1 MALINLQSFQ
11 FYSSTVRTCRSLGTL
26 RKTLNHLSDQGR
38 QLRSWC
44 CGSSVFGTVLS
55 RVRFRCVFYRNY
67 HAELWNQ
74 PNSITGTV
82 HLHRDAG
89 NSSKSD
95 GKWMDEQKFFMELN
109 SFSSSNEIFKF
120 LSSLEVISDTMAA
133 AALQRICEFE
143 VDDSGLKNPED
154 ILENEVFRAL
164 CFQFE
169 HESQKLSDTG
179 LVTALQALI
188 KLRVDPWSTLIV
200 RLVSESQERLDK
212 GQLTI
217 RNLCILGESLLDLE
231 GPGCTM
237 LEQIVNQVQGK
248 KLEEWTTEEIA
259 MVYGMLQMS
268 ITEEGQYQD
277 LLNHMNNITLTLAPQ
292 LSPKLI
298 SRILNAL
305 VILDQT
311 QAIPLV
317 IKLCKYSVRHV
328 PRFTN
333 DELANVLGAFI
344 HFGHADQFFTEA
356 LERLVPKSS
365 FTMHPETVSKVMQ
378 YCCRKLIRSK
388 PIFDAVAESFAYNAD
403 KCTTRQIAEYIVP
416 FGTLNYLPP
425 SAPSVFRKLERI
437 LNARFTQFQ
446 PHTLLNLL
454 HSCTLIER
462 YPVNFLA
469 KIFNPYFLQ
478 QLQAQTPGLDRFVL
492 SQLTQLFLTVT
503 LECPFYEGPKLLPK
517 YRVKSFLIPGRSLES
532 SVDVHLYNRV
542 KTGLVD
548 LLGTRM
554 YFASHVLTPYCY
566 TLDVEIKLD
575 EEGFVLPATRYEEVH
590 RRIALCIDG
599 QKRFCSNNHS
609 LLGKEAIKQRHLQLL
624 GYEVVQIPFFE
635 FETLGN
641 NREIVEYLHKKI
653 FPCTYRL
660 NW

>member
-11 FYSSTVRTCRSLGTL
+11 FYSSSVRTCRSLGML

-44 CGSSVFGTVLS
+44 YGSSVFGTVLS
-55 RVRFRCVFYRNY
+55 RVRFRYVFCRNY

-89 NSSKSD
+89 NSFKFH

-109 SFSSSNEIFKF
+109 SFNSSNEIFKF
-120 LSSLEVISDTMAA
+120 LGSLEVISDTMAA
-133 AALQRICEFE
+133 AALQKICEFE
-143 VDDSGLKNPED
+143 VDDSGLKNPKD

-169 HESQKLSDTG
+169 NESQKLSDTG

-188 KLRVDPWSTLIV
+188 KLHVDRWSTLIV

-237 LEQIVNQVQGK
+237 LEQIVNLVQGK

-298 SRILNAL
+298 SRILNSL

-317 IKLCKYSVRHV
+317 I
-328 PRFTN
+328 
-333 DELANVLGAFI
+333 
-344 HFGHADQFFTEA
+344 
-356 LERLVPKSS
+356 RL
-365 FTMHPETVSKVMQ
+365 F
-378 YCCRKLIRSK
+378 
-388 PIFDAVAESFAYNAD
+388 
-403 KCTTRQIAEYIVP
+403 
-416 FGTLNYLPP
+416 
-425 SAPSVFRKLERI
+425 
-437 LNARFTQFQ
+437 
-446 PHTLLNLL
+446 
-454 HSCTLIER
+454 
-462 YPVNFLA
+462 
-469 KIFNPYFLQ
+469 
-478 QLQAQTPGLDRFVL
+478 QTPGLDRFVL

-599 QKRFCSNNHS
+599 EKRFCSNNHS

-635 FETLGN
+635 FETLDN
-641 NREIVEYLHKKI
+641 SRKIVEYLHKKI
-653 FPCTYRL
+653 FPRTYRL
-660 NW
+660 SW

>member
-1 MALINLQSFQ
+1 M
-11 FYSSTVRTCRSLGTL
+11 GT
-26 RKTLNHLSDQGR
+26 G
-38 QLRSWC
+38 
-44 CGSSVFGTVLS
+44 
-55 RVRFRCVFYRNY
+55 
-67 HAELWNQ
+67 
-74 PNSITGTV
+74 
-82 HLHRDAG
+82 HLHGDAG
-89 NSSKSD
+89 SSSKSC

-109 SFSSSNEIFKF
+109 SCSSSKDIFKF
-120 LSSLEVISDTMAA
+120 LSSVEIMSDTMAA
-133 AALQRICEFE
+133 AALQRICEVE
-143 VDDSGLKNPED
+143 VDDSELKNPEVV
-154 ILENEVFRAL
+154 LENEVFRAL

-179 LVTALQALI
+179 LLIALQALV
-188 KLRVDPWSTLIV
+188 KLRIDPWSTLLV

-217 RNLCILGESLLDLE
+217 KNLCILGEILLDLE
-231 GPGCTM
+231 GPGCAM
-237 LEQIVNQVQGK
+237 LEQILKQVQEK
-248 KLEEWTTEEIA
+248 NLEEWTAEEMA
-259 MVYGMLQMS
+259 MVYGLLQMS
-268 ITEEGQYQD
+268 ITEKGQYQD
-277 LLNHMNNITLTLAPQ
+277 VLNQMNNITLTFAPQ

-317 IKLCKYSVRHV
+317 IQLCKYSARYV
-328 PRFTN
+328 PRFR
-333 DELANVLGAFI
+333 DEELINVLGAYI
-344 HFGHADQFFTEA
+344 YFGHSDQFFTEA
-356 LERLVPKSS
+356 LERHVPKSS
-365 FTMHPETVSKVMQ
+365 FTMHPEVVSKVMQ
-378 YCCRKLIRSK
+378 YCCRKLVCSK
-388 PIFDAVAESFAYNAD
+388 PIFDAVAESFVYNAD
-403 KCTTRQIAEYIVP
+403 KYTTRQIAEYIVP

-446 PHTLLNLL
+446 PHTLVNLL

-478 QLQAQTPGLDRFVL
+478 QLQVQSPGLDRFVL
-492 SQLTQLFLTVT
+492 SQLTQLLLTVT
-503 LECPFYEGPKLLPK
+503 LECPFYQGPKLLRK
-517 YRVKSFLIPGRSLES
+517 YRVKSFLLPGPSVES
-532 SVDVHLYNRV
+532 SVDVQLYNRV
-542 KTGLVD
+542 KNGLVD

-575 EEGFVLPATRYEEVH
+575 EEGFVLSASHYEEVH

-599 QKRFCSNNHS
+599 KNRFCSNSHS
-609 LLGKEAIKQRHLQLL
+609 LLGKEAIKQRHLKLL

-635 FETLGN
+635 FEILCSSK
-641 NREIVEYLHKKI
+641 EIVEYLHKKI
-653 FPCTYRL
+653 FPHTYRL

>member
-11 FYSSTVRTCRSLGTL
+11 FYSSSVRTCRSL
-26 RKTLNHLSDQGR
+26 RKTLNHLCKQGR

-44 CGSSVFGTVLS
+44 YGSSVFGTVLS
-55 RVRFRCVFYRNY
+55 RFRLQYVFSRNY

-74 PNSITGTV
+74 PNSIIGSV
-82 HLHRDAG
+82 HLHGDAG
-89 NSSKSD
+89 SSSKSC
-95 GKWMDEQKFFMELN
+95 GKWRDEQKFFMELN
-109 SFSSSNEIFKF
+109 SCNSAKEIFTF
-120 LSSLEVISDTMAA
+120 LSSLEVMSDTMAA
-133 AALQRICEFE
+133 AALQRICEVE
-143 VDDSGLKNPED
+143 VDDSGLKNPEEVM
-154 ILENEVFRAL
+154 ENEVFRTL

-179 LVTALQALI
+179 LLMALQALI

-212 GQLTI
+212 EQLTI
-217 RNLCILGESLLDLE
+217 KNLRILGESLLDLE
-231 GPGCTM
+231 GPGCAM
-237 LEQIVNQVQGK
+237 LEQIVTQLRGK
-248 KLEEWTTEEIA
+248 KLEEWTAEEMA

-268 ITEEGQYQD
+268 ITEKRQYQD
-277 LLNHMNNITLTLAPQ
+277 LLNHMNNITLTFAPQ
-292 LSPKLI
+292 LNPKLI

-305 VILDQT
+305 VVLDQT
-311 QAIPLV
+311 QAVPLV
-317 IKLCKYSVRHV
+317 IRLCKYSVRHV
-328 PRFTN
+328 PQFT
-333 DELANVLGAFI
+333 DEELVNVLGAFI
-344 HFGHADQFFTEA
+344 HFGHRDQFFTEA
-356 LERLVPKSS
+356 LERHVPKSS
-365 FTMHPETVSKVMQ
+365 FTMHPEVVSKVML
-378 YCCRKLIRSK
+378 YCCRKLLCSK
-388 PIFDAVAESFAYNAD
+388 PIFDAVAESFVYNAD
-403 KCTTRQIAEYIVP
+403 KYTTGQIAETIVP

-425 SAPSVFRKLERI
+425 TTSPLFRKLERI
-437 LNARFTQFQ
+437 LNARFTQFR
-446 PHTLLNLL
+446 PHILLNLL

-469 KIFNPYFLQ
+469 KIFNSYFLQ
-478 QLQAQTPGLDRFVL
+478 QLQAQTPGLDKFVL

-517 YRVKSFLIPGRSLES
+517 YRVKSFLIPGRSVES

-542 KTGLVD
+542 KNGLVD

-575 EEGFVLPATRYEEVH
+575 EEGFVLPATQYEEVY

-599 QKRFCSNNHS
+599 QKRFCSNSHS

-624 GYEVVQIPFFE
+624 GYDVVQIPFFE
-635 FETLGN
+635 IEALKN
-641 NREIVEYLHKKI
+641 SRDIVEYLHKKI
-653 FPCTYRL
+653 FPHTYRL